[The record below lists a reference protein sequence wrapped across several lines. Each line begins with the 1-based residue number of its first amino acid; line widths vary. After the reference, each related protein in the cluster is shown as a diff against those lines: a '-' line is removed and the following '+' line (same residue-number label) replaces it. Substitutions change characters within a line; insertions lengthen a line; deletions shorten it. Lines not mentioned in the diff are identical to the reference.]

1 MTKKHSNGEKKSFAL
16 NIRIIFSSASKK
28 IETERGSLKKLTR
41 V

>member
-16 NIRIIFSSASKK
+16 NIRIFSSASKK